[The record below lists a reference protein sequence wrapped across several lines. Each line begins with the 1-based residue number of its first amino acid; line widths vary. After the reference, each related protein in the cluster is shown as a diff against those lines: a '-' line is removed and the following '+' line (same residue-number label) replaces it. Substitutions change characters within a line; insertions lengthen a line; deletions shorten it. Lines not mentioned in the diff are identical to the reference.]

1 MPQPTQTMNR
11 ILLLS
16 ATLLLLFATA
26 CKKDKGVPTC
36 RLTAI
41 KSNFDTAYISYNSNG
56 RVASYGDVPGGLYT
70 FFYPGGLSAYDSLET
85 SGGKKADCNISLD
98 ANGRITFMTRSVQSL
113 GATVNYTYQF
123 QYNADG
129 YITLCE
135 QTYGASTT
143 GPTAFYKDSMV
154 YNNGNL
160 VAKYTFTRDQISPY
174 ALYKYTNST
183 YSTQQNKIGY
193 HAFFYFEEP
202 ISVTDG
208 WNAFY
213 HLFGQG
219 PANLPLKTTLYNN
232 TGGVTYV
239 LDYTYL
245 TDENGYPTEA
255 NIVRSVNST
264 NIFNR
269 KFSYSCE

>member
-1 MPQPTQTMNR
+1 MNR
-11 ILLLS
+11 IILVS
-16 ATLLLLFATA
+16 AILLLLLASA
-26 CKKDKGVPTC
+26 CKKDKTTPNC

-41 KSNFDTAYISYNSNG
+41 KSNFDTAYVTYNSNG
-56 RVASYGDVPGGLYT
+56 RVLSYGDVRYGLYS
-70 FFYPGGLSAYDSLET
+70 FFYPGGLSAFDSVET
-85 SGGKKADCNISLD
+85 VSSKKADCNISLD
-98 ANGRITFMTRSVQSL
+98 ANGRVTFMTRSVQSL

-135 QTYGASTT
+135 QNYGASTT

-154 YNNGNL
+154 YSNGNL
-160 VAKYTFTRDQISPY
+160 VAKYSFARDQISPY
-174 ALYKYTNST
+174 TLQSYLTCT
-183 YSTQQNKIGY
+183 YGTQPNKIGY
-193 HAFFYFEEP
+193 HAFFYSEEP

-213 HLFGQG
+213 HLFGKG
-219 PANLPLKTTLYNN
+219 PANLPLKTTVYNN
-232 TGGVTYV
+232 TGTVTYI

>member
-1 MPQPTQTMNR
+1 MNR
-11 ILLLS
+11 ILLVS
-16 ATLLLLFATA
+16 ATLLLFLASA
-26 CKKDKGVPTC
+26 CKKDKTATNC

-41 KSNFDTAYISYNSNG
+41 KSNFDTAYIAYNSNG
-56 RVASYGDVPGGLYT
+56 RVVSYGDVQYGLYS
-70 FFYPGGLSAYDSLET
+70 FFYPGGLTAFDSVET
-85 SGGKKADCNISLD
+85 AGSKKADCNISLD
-98 ANGRITFMTRSVQSL
+98 ANGRVTFMTRNVQSL
-113 GATVNYTYQF
+113 GATLNYTFQF

-135 QTYGASTT
+135 QTYGASST

-160 VAKYTFTRDQISPY
+160 VAKYTFTRDLISPY
-174 ALYKYTNST
+174 ALQSYLNCT
-183 YSTQQNKIGY
+183 YSTQQNKIGH

-213 HLFGQG
+213 HLFGNG
-219 PANLPLKTTLYNN
+219 PANLPLKTTVYNN
-232 TGGVTYV
+232 TGAVTYI

-255 NIVRSVNST
+255 SIVRSVNST